1 MHKTQRT
8 AEERTEL
15 VRKIDELRE
24 GGMGPD
30 EAAVQ
35 CGVKPAT
42 YYSWKNPAK
51 RTIKKNTGI
60 KRVDLNEVLPHAN
73 TPSQPEPSP
82 DIVVTVLQGNP
93 KSIGET
99 LGKLF
104 GGNR

>member
-51 RTIKKNTGI
+51 RTIKKNAGI
-60 KRVDLNEVLPHAN
+60 KRVDLNEVLPHTN
-73 TPSQPEPSP
+73 SSPKEETP